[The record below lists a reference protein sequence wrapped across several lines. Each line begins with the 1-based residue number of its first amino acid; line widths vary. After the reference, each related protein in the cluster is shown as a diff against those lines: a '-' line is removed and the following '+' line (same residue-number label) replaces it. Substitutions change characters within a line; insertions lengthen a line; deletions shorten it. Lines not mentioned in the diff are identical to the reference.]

1 MKNEVT
7 IMKIT
12 GLEIIPASKYL
23 FIRINTDEG
32 IHGTGEAGAWGDV
45 YKRQVVIV
53 GKEVLHP
60 VGIFET
66 AGMVKE
72 MCIRDRRQDERC
84 CVGIL

>member
-32 IHGTGEAGAWGDV
+32 IHGTGEAGA
-45 YKRQVVIV
+45 
-53 GKEVLHP
+53 
-60 VGIFET
+60 F
-66 AGMVKE
+66 
-72 MCIRDRRQDERC
+72 
-84 CVGIL
+84 

>member
-32 IHGTGEAGAWGDV
+32 IHGTGEAGAWG
-45 YKRQVVIV
+45 
-53 GKEVLHP
+53 VLDG
-60 VGIFET
+60 VEG
-66 AGMVKE
+66 
-72 MCIRDRRQDERC
+72 C
-84 CVGIL
+84 L